1 MSPRSRIIE
10 VLQALED
17 AARELGIE
25 PKRLLGYCMD
35 PRPWMPISDGR
46 MVYRWSLAGV
56 RERVADTSAAVL
68 P

>member
-1 MSPRSRIIE
+1 MEHSDLIP
-10 VLQALED
+10 LED

-46 MVYRWSLAGV
+46 LVYRWSLKAV
-56 RERVADTSAAVL
+56 RERVADTSAAVHL
-68 P
+68 

>member
-1 MSPRSRIIE
+1 MDARDDELIP
-10 VLQALED
+10 LED

-46 MVYRWSLAGV
+46 LVYRWSLAAI
-56 RERVADTSAAVL
+56 RARPTSS